1 MLTKDRRKLI
11 IPFLAPGLILYL
23 LFFIYPGIQGIYLSL
38 FDSPGFGL
46 PKKFIGLLNFQQ
58 LVVDDRF
65 ITALKTTMFILF
77 IGGLAVFVLGFGF
90 TALLNSGI
98 RGKKFFRAVLFF
110 PNVVA
115 PIALT
120 TFWSMIY
127 NSRFGVLNSFLK
139 LVGLKNLILPWTDSD
154 HILGA
159 VTIALIWLYTGYFMV
174 ILLAGADKIPQEIYD
189 AARVD
194 GSNSL
199 QVFIQITLP
208 LMWDIVGIA
217 LVLWMITAIKQFE
230 IIYSFGSGIQVNP
243 ATWTLPIYLEIEGFG
258 LRDPIFRLGYASAI
272 GVVILVVIVV
282 LAVVMR
288 RFLHREVTQF

>member
-1 MLTKDRRKLI
+1 M
-11 IPFLAPGLILYL
+11 APGLILYL
-23 LFFIYPGIQGIYLSL
+23 LFFIYPALQGIYTSL
-38 FDSPGFGL
+38 FDWSGFGL
-46 PKKFIGLLNFQQ
+46 PKKFIGLLNYQQ
-58 LVVDDRF
+58 LITDDRF
-65 ITALKTTMFILF
+65 ITALKTTLFILL
-77 IGGLAVFVLGFGF
+77 IGGFCVFVIALSF

-98 RGKKFFRAVLFF
+98 AGKKFFRAVLFF

-127 NSRFGVLNSFLK
+127 NGRFGVLNSFLIAI
-139 LVGLKNLILPWTDSD
+139 GLKSLILPWTDPD

-194 GSNSL
+194 GANSL

-230 IIYSFGSGIQVNP
+230 FIYAFGSGIQVNP
-243 ATWTLPIYLEIEGFG
+243 ATWTLPIYLVIEGFG
-258 LRDPIFRLGYASAI
+258 MRDPVFRLGYASAI
-272 GVVILVVIVV
+272 GVVILVIIVV
-282 LAVVMR
+282 FATLLR
-288 RFLHREVTQF
+288 RFLRRDVTQF